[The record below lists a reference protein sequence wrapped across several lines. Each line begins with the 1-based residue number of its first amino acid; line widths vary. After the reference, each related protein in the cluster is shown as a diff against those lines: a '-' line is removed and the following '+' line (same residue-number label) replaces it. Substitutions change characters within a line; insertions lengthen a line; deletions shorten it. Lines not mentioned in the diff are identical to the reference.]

1 MADQIAILRRGQV
14 VARDAPAALRARATS
29 GTRVRIELARPH
41 PAALDSLRAVEGI
54 HELAAE
60 SASASVLT
68 YSTADPTSTNPEVI
82 ARLSAAGAPI
92 VSVTCET
99 RTLEDVY
106 AAAMGVPGTTTSAG
120 EGALPAASR

>member
-1 MADQIAILRRGQV
+1 
-14 VARDAPAALRARATS
+14 
-29 GTRVRIELARPH
+29 
-41 PAALDSLRAVEGI
+41 VEGI

-99 RTLEDVY
+99 RTLEEVY
-106 AAAMGVPGTTTSAG
+106 AAAMGAEGMATTLTTSDDSAVS
-120 EGALPAASR
+120 ATSR